1 MSKYSAIFDTS
12 KYNYLEN
19 LNNETAISE
28 NVILEDA
35 SIELNEKYVYDYV
48 SDNILDKE
56 RFYALL

>member
-48 SDNILDKE
+48 TDNILDKE